1 MVSLLEV
8 EISVQLLNSPLAIG
22 LPLFLF
28 HICLWS
34 LTYLSRA
41 FCFTIFFTAIATAA
55 ESFTW
60 AVSLYCCM
68 SFSRAS
74 LSFFIL
80 ISLRA
85 ISLGHTKV
93 RYSQRANPQMIA
105 EGRMT
110 PKRKYLMRKKCL
122 PLVKRAA
129 RYVFSPLLSE
139 TPAVKRKRRTVCQ
152 MVSFL
157 PFLMQT
163 PVM

>member
-1 MVSLLEV
+1 MASPKKFSTMVSLLEV
-8 EISVQLLNSPLAIG
+8 EMSVQLLNSPLAIG
-22 LPLFLF
+22 FPLFLF

-41 FCFTIFFTAIATAA
+41 FCFTIFFTAIATSA
-55 ESFTW
+55 ES
-60 AVSLYCCM
+60 
-68 SFSRAS
+68 
-74 LSFFIL
+74 L

-93 RYSQRANPQMIA
+93 RYSQRANPQITA